1 MPRSK
6 TLVYLTDDETG
17 FLNVDVDVF
26 SKVALEPL
34 AAALGDRVSLH
45 YVGRAGRGPFQLHFA
60 LYSPKNAD
68 AAIRGLVKLIQS
80 LPSSP
85 LRLWNNASR
94 RVFDVG
100 FQGGFR
106 PHSSEFDISRESV
119 AAVAALGG
127 SIKVTLYV
135 APAVESSARRA
146 RVKSSSSE
154 NPPDRALHP
163 APAALL
169 ARRSRRG

>member
-6 TLVYLTDDETG
+6 TIIYLRDDETG

-45 YVGRAGRGPFQLHFA
+45 YVGRVRRGPFQRHFA

-68 AAIRGLVKLIQS
+68 AAIRGLVKLIRS

-100 FQGGFR
+100 FQGG
-106 PHSSEFDISRESV
+106 SDLTVANAIS
-119 AAVAALGG
+119 AV
-127 SIKVTLYV
+127 
-135 APAVESSARRA
+135 RA
-146 RVKSSSSE
+146 WLR
-154 NPPDRALHP
+154 
-163 APAALL
+163 
-169 ARRSRRG
+169 